1 MHPPMIMVR
10 RWVMATP
17 AFVLALLAGANVLA
31 APPGPPHPGARIVSA
46 LPAALRDP
54 DLRPALFRTVTSYEV
69 TAAEYRSLGLAD
81 RGRMFT
87 DGGYKVSAVSDDRHR
102 LALVERSCCALQE
115 WVLFGP
121 AVPLGAD
128 ATPAGL
134 SGVAVGGIRIGSSA
148 ESVERRFGRNGAGAA
163 KGAAGLLRYRHARTP
178 NCSTFYTFDLDRHRV
193 RAISVKNAC

>member
-1 MHPPMIMVR
+1 MMMVR

-17 AFVLALLAGANVLA
+17 ALVLAVLAGANVSA
-31 APPGPPHPGARIVSA
+31 SPSAPPHAGARIVSA

-54 DLRPALFRTVTSYEV
+54 NVRPALFRTVTRYEV
-69 TAAEYRSLGLAD
+69 TPAEYRSLGLAD
-81 RGRMFT
+81 RGRIFT
-87 DGGYKVSAVSDDRHR
+87 DGGYKVSAVSDNRHR

-121 AVPLGAD
+121 VVPLGAD

-148 ESVERRFGRNGAGAA
+148 ESVERRFGRNRAGTTD
-163 KGAAGLLRYRHARTP
+163 GEGGLLRYRHARTP
-178 NCSTFYTFDLDRHRV
+178 NCSTFYTFDVDRHRV